1 MTWTNSI
8 RTAVMAAV
16 LASAG
21 FGQNQTANQQK
32 TGMTPTDPRAL
43 QQMDKGQQ
51 PGTLE
56 NAAPNYGREMPNQAL
71 SGNTPETNSTL
82 QQGGSRERDF
92 ELGWLGLLGLAGLF
106 GMGRGSVKH
115 HDLHSRP

>member
-1 MTWTNSI
+1 MTWMNSI

-32 TGMTPTDPRAL
+32 TGMTPTDPRAI
-43 QQMDKGQQ
+43 QQMHNGQQ
-51 PGTLE
+51 PGAME
-56 NAAPNYGREMPNQAL
+56 KAVPNYGREMPNQAL

-82 QQGGSRERDF
+82 QQRDSRNTDF

-106 GMGRGSVKH
+106 GMGRGTAKH

>member
-21 FGQNQTANQQK
+21 FGQNQTANQQQI
-32 TGMTPTDPRAL
+32 GMTPTDPRAI
-43 QQMDKGQQ
+43 QQMDNGQQ
-51 PGTLE
+51 PGAME
-56 NAAPNYGREMPNQAL
+56 KAVPNYGREMPNRAL
-71 SGNTPETNSTL
+71 SGKTQETNSTR
-82 QQGGSRERDF
+82 QGGGRRDTSF

-106 GMGRGSVKH
+106 GIGRGSTLR
-115 HDLHSRP
+115 HDMHSRP